1 MERLKIFWKLLKM
14 AFMEFFEDNGL
25 KLSASLSYYTVFS
38 IAPLVIII
46 ISLAGIF
53 FGVEAVQGRI
63 YGQING
69 LVGNSA
75 AAQIQEIIK
84 NVQKTQDT
92 HTGAII
98 GFIVLMIGASGV
110 FTEIQ
115 DSINFIWSVK
125 AKPKKGWLKLIINR
139 LLSFSLIA
147 SFGFLLLVS
156 LLINAVMDLL
166 SDRLIIMFPNAT
178 VYLFYVLNIL
188 LIFLVIACLF
198 AIIFKVLPDARI
210 KWKDAFMGSFFTA
223 FMFVGGKYLIGL
235 YLSKSNIGETYGAAA
250 SIVLILLWVYY
261 SSIIL
266 YFGAEFT
273 KMYALHY
280 GGRITP
286 NDTAVFIVKQEVK
299 EIDLSPK
306 QEAPSTK
313 PGAIKEKEVAP
324 SKIV

>member
-1 MERLKIFWKLLKM
+1 MKSLKIFWQLLKM
-14 AFMEFFEDNGL
+14 GFSEFFSDNGL

-38 IAPLVIII
+38 IAPLLVII

-69 LVGNSA
+69 LVGNA
-75 AAQIQEIIK
+75 AAIQIQEIIK
-84 NVQKTQDT
+84 NVKTSQNSQG
-92 HTGAII
+92 GAII

-156 LLINAVMDLL
+156 LMVNAVMDLL
-166 SDRLIIMFPNAT
+166 SDRLIKLFPNAT
-178 VYLFYVLNIL
+178 VYLFYILNIA
-188 LIFLVIACLF
+188 LIFIIISCLF

-210 KWKDAFMGSFFTA
+210 KWKDAFIGSFFTA
-223 FMFVGGKYLIGL
+223 FLFIGGKYLIGL
-235 YLSKSNIGETYGAAA
+235 YLGNSSIGETYGAAA
-250 SIVLILLWVYY
+250 SIVLVLLWVYY

-280 GGRITP
+280 GGKITP
-286 NDTAVFIVKQEVK
+286 NETAVFIVKQEVK
-299 EIDLSPK
+299 EID
-306 QEAPSTK
+306 
-313 PGAIKEKEVAP
+313 VNP
-324 SKIV
+324 SKEAVAK